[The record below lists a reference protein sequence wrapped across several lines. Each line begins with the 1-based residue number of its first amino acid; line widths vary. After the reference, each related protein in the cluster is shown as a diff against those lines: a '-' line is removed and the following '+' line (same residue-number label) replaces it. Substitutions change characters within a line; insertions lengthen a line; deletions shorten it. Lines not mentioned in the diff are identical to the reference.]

1 MVDSWH
7 DSGCSAHIEL
17 KRTSIYIPV
26 AIIWARTTDILKVHL
41 KQRALLAPFSV
52 CSFLM
57 TSNIKKSFYGHI
69 LEMTPLREDYS
80 FMNNKNDLFPLLDR
94 AKFKKIL
101 TKFQVEIYEIR
112 KKRQVGFD
120 ERGRFHVNFLKV
132 NYVVLA

>member
-1 MVDSWH
+1 
-7 DSGCSAHIEL
+7 
-17 KRTSIYIPV
+17 
-26 AIIWARTTDILKVHL
+26 
-41 KQRALLAPFSV
+41 
-52 CSFLM
+52 
-57 TSNIKKSFYGHI
+57 
-69 LEMTPLREDYS
+69 MTPLREDYS